1 MPPAV
6 QDLNQCVIVLLRAWG
21 SIRSP
26 SSCLFLGVDP
36 STIVLQRSGHWP
48 EIHFTLNHALD
59 IVLFAVMGIAAF
71 FDVRERRIPNWL
83 ILFGLIGGVVLGAMQ
98 GSTQLMFSVA
108 GFFVGI
114 TALLIPFAFGWMG
127 AGDVKLFAAVGAL
140 LGYTWLP
147 RVFFYSC
154 LVAGGI
160 ALVALGLGYARQIS
174 FKNTWTD
181 CKFIFLTARTGLP
194 KIMSLESSAYSVPWG
209 VAIGAGTI
217 MAYYIDSRGTW
228 AGF

>member
-1 MPPAV
+1 MDV
-6 QDLNQCVIVLLRAWG
+6 VLNLTLFVIISL
-21 SIRSP
+21 
-26 SSCLFLGVDP
+26 
-36 STIVLQRSGHWP
+36 
-48 EIHFTLNHALD
+48 
-59 IVLFAVMGIAAF
+59 AAF
-71 FDVRERRIPNWL
+71 FDIKKRRIPNWL
-83 ILFGLIGGVVLGAMQ
+83 SLFGLIGGVVLGAMQ

-108 GFFVGI
+108 GFFIGVL
-114 TALLIPFAFGWMG
+114 ALLIPFAFGWMG

-160 ALVALGLGYARQIS
+160 ALLALALGYARQVS
-174 FKNTWTD
+174 FKSIWTD
-181 CKFIFLTARTGLP
+181 CKFMFLTMRTGLP
-194 KIMSLESSAYSVPWG
+194 KSIPFNSGTYSVPWG

-217 MAYYIDSRGTW
+217 MAYYFDPTGTW